1 MVPTVDGKLR
11 LRFTPAKRSSRLVVA
26 TYDIIARP
34 ALTRMRRS
42 VGVMGMNLDSPSTVP
57 LVIAHPT
64 GSSQSKSRVSPA
76 MTASMS
82 GL

>member
-1 MVPTVDGKLR
+1 M
-11 LRFTPAKRSSRLVVA
+11 
-26 TYDIIARP
+26 ARP

-57 LVIAHPT
+57 RVMAQPT
-64 GSSQSKSRVSPA
+64 GSSSSSRRVSPA